1 MDLPIPFWRSLA
13 LVINYVVPPLVGAL
27 IGYFTNY
34 VAIKMLFK
42 PTKPYYLLG
51 KKLPFTP
58 GLIPSKRE
66 KLAEAIAKVVKEN
79 LLTEEVL
86 RNRLNSEEVKVTLA
100 NFVDSFLRELSTKS
114 TSYIYHFVEKF
125 EEKELSEVFPLDLL
139 EVKITEAVDKL
150 FSGLDG
156 KRIEELLPENLKRKL
171 EDLFNEKV
179 EELVDILVEYLK
191 SRELEELIYSAAYSN
206 LERLRLFIPFVNEG
220 LLSYFAQKATQL
232 IREGVEKLSQDPN
245 FKTKVVKL
253 LWFKFQDLL
262 KSELKTSGE
271 IPQRLKSLLKD
282 ALSSYL
288 KGLSLKK
295 LSQVPSLNSFLKKEL
310 PPLLSYLIDSYRE
323 EIRALLTDKL
333 YLVIERELP
342 VIMESLDLESMVKE
356 KINSLPIEEV
366 EAIVLKLINEELN
379 HITLLGGL
387 LGFIIGL
394 FQLIFLF

>member
-1 MDLPIPFWRSLA
+1 M
-13 LVINYVVPPLVGAL
+13 VVNYVVPPLVGAL

-42 PTKPYYLLG
+42 PTRPYYLFG

-66 KLAEAIAKVVKEN
+66 KLAEAIAKVVKDN

-86 RNRLNSEEVKVTLA
+86 RNRLNSKEVKETLA
-100 NFVDSFLRELSTKS
+100 NFVDSFLKELSSKNALYV
-114 TSYIYHFVEKF
+114 SYFVEKL
-125 EEKELSEVFPLDLL
+125 EERELSEVIPFDFL
-139 EVKITEAVDKL
+139 EVKIAESVDRL

-156 KRIEELLPENLKRKL
+156 KRIEELIPENLKRKL
-171 EDLFNEKV
+171 EDLFNEKI
-179 EELVDILVEYLK
+179 EELVDSIVEYLK
-191 SRELEELIYSAAYSN
+191 SKELEELIYSAAYSN
-206 LERLRLFIPFVNEG
+206 LERLRLFIPFVNQQ

-232 IREGVEKLSQDPN
+232 IKDGVEKLSQDPN
-245 FKTKVVKL
+245 FKTKIVKL

-295 LSQVPSLNSFLKKEL
+295 LSQVPSFKSFLEEEL
-310 PPLLSYLIDSYRE
+310 PPLLSYLIDSHRE

-342 VIMESLDLESMVKE
+342 IIMESLDVESMVKE
-356 KINSLPIEEV
+356 KVNSLSIEEV
-366 EAIVLKLINEELN
+366 EAIVLKLISEELN